1 MMIRTER
8 RITRAKNSVVHPLRI
23 AAIVATESVSGPGRQ
38 LTALARA
45 LQDGGV
51 ACLII
56 GLHRSGRPPSAFARF
71 LQAAGVE
78 YRIVEDRGPLDWRV
92 ASQVN
97 AILHEWQPSIVQTH
111 SYKATAVAYALR
123 ALRAPWQWVGFY
135 HGTTR
140 ELLRVGLY
148 HWLDRQLLR
157 AADRVVVMSR
167 SQVQLFPHSGPRVQ
181 VIDNAVLKAAGPGLV
196 GGPGESVAPWARE
209 SARPL
214 IGVVGRLSQEKGVDL
229 FLDACAV
236 LARQGTTFGGVIA
249 GDGPERPRLQAQCRR
264 LGLESV
270 VQFVGH
276 VENVQAVYRSL
287 DLLVLPSRSEGLPN
301 TLLEAL
307 QADVPVV
314 AAAVGGVPDVVGQSQ
329 AARLVPPESSAAL
342 AEAMWVAVT
351 EGDSPDAVAGRA
363 SVVRRFS
370 LERRVEAHLR
380 LYNDLM
386 NERSRR
392 AS

>member
-1 MMIRTER
+1 
-8 RITRAKNSVVHPLRI
+8 
-23 AAIVATESVSGPGRQ
+23 
-38 LTALARA
+38 
-45 LQDGGV
+45 
-51 ACLII
+51 
-56 GLHRSGRPPSAFARF
+56 
-71 LQAAGVE
+71 
-78 YRIVEDRGPLDWRV
+78 
-92 ASQVN
+92 
-97 AILHEWQPSIVQTH
+97 
-111 SYKATAVAYALR
+111 
-123 ALRAPWQWVGFY
+123 
-135 HGTTR
+135 
-140 ELLRVGLY
+140 
-148 HWLDRQLLR
+148 
-157 AADRVVVMSR
+157 
-167 SQVQLFPHSGPRVQ
+167 
-181 VIDNAVLKAAGPGLV
+181 
-196 GGPGESVAPWARE
+196 
-209 SARPL
+209 L

-314 AAAVGGVPDVVGQSQ
+314 AAAVGGVPDVVGQSP
-329 AARLVPPESSAAL
+329 AARLVPPDSSAAL

-351 EGDSPDAVAGRA
+351 EGDSPDAVAARA

-370 LERRVEAHLR
+370 LERRVEAHLH
-380 LYNDLM
+380 LYNDVLS
-386 NERSRR
+386 ERSRR

>member
-1 MMIRTER
+1 MIRTER

-51 ACLII
+51 AFLII

-71 LQAAGVE
+71 LKAAGVE

-97 AILHEWQPSIVQTH
+97 AILREWQPSIVQTH

-148 HWLDRQLLR
+148 HWVDRQLLR

-167 SQVQLFPHSGPRVQ
+167 SQIQLFPHSGARVQ
-181 VIDNAVLKAAGPGLV
+181 VIDNAVLRRTAGAA
-196 GGPGESVAPWARE
+196 ESAAAVATG

-214 IGVVGRLSQEKGVDL
+214 IGVVGRLSPEKGVDV

-236 LARQGTTFGGVIA
+236 LARQGTTFHGVIA
-249 GDGPERPRLQAQCRR
+249 GDGPDRARLEAQSRR
-264 LGLESV
+264 LGLESS
-270 VQFVGH
+270 VQFAGQ
-276 VENVQAVYRSL
+276 VENVEALYRSL

-314 AAAVGGVPDVVGQSQ
+314 ASAVGGVPDLVGSSQ
-329 AARLVPPESSAAL
+329 AARLVPPGSSAAL
-342 AEAMWVAVT
+342 AEAMWVALT
-351 EGDSPDAVAGRA
+351 DGDSPDAVAARA
-363 SVVRRFS
+363 SVVARFS
-370 LERRVEAHLR
+370 LERRLEAHLR
-380 LYNDLM
+380 LYNDLVA
-386 NERSRR
+386 ERSLR